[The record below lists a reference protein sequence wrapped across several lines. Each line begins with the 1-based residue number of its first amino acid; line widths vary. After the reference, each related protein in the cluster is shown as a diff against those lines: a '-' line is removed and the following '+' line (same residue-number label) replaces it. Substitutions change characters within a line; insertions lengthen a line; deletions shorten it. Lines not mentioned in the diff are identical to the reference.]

1 MPRSSTLMLML
12 LVSMAGCGGSGTTTD
27 ASSSGVGSTG
37 SGAGATGTSGSASTG
52 TSGGGP
58 TTTQGMSGSETTA
71 SPGTSTGG
79 AESSSAT
86 AGSSSSESSSGASTG
101 TASTGTAGTSSGG
114 TEGSTGEGSSG
125 GGQCGGELTSCAK
138 GELCCDGLQ
147 CCVGN
152 PVPQGQEFCSMMCP
166 KSDRNAKTGFIDV
179 DAGEVLRKVVALPI
193 TSWRYR
199 KDGAEVRHI
208 GPMAQDF
215 HAAFGLW
222 NSDTMIFPLDASGV
236 SMAAIQGLHAR
247 VVAAEAENEALRARL
262 ERLERRLGE

>member
-1 MPRSSTLMLML
+1 MPRSSTLVLML
-12 LVSMAGCGGSGTTTD
+12 LASMSGCGGSGTTSTD

-37 SGAGATGTSGSASTG
+37 SGAAATGTSGSASTG

-79 AESSSAT
+79 AESSSSAT
-86 AGSSSSESSSGASTG
+86 AGSSSSESSSTASTG
-101 TASTGTAGTSSGG
+101 TASTGTGS
-114 TEGSTGEGSSG
+114 TEGSTGDGSSG
-125 GGQCGGELTSCAK
+125 GGQCGGELASCAK

-179 DAGEVLRKVVALPI
+179 DPGEVLRKVVALPI